1 MTNRTSRTTET
12 REESK
17 RKVSWQ
23 RPSMLPTPE
32 PREGIEFR
40 WIRTATLG
48 NVDNTNVSSRFRE
61 GWTPVRKEDHPN
73 LHIVSDIDSRF
84 QDNIEVGGLLLCQNS
99 TENVQARKEAQLDQ
113 AHSQM
118 QAVDNSYLRQSDP
131 RMPVLNPERST
142 RTSFGKQFYRTFA

>member
-1 MTNRTSRTTET
+1 MTDRTSRTSET

-40 WIRTATLG
+40 WIRTSTLG
-48 NVDNTNVSSRFRE
+48 NTDNTNVSSRFRE

-73 LHIVSDIDSRF
+73 LHVVSDIDSRF

-99 TENVQARKEAQLDQ
+99 TENVQARKEAQLQQ
-113 AHSQM
+113 AKNQM

-131 RMPVLNPERST
+131 RMPVLDPERST
-142 RTSFGKQFYRTFA
+142 RTSFGG

>member
-1 MTNRTSRTTET
+1 MTNRTPRTTET

-32 PREGIEFR
+32 PREGIEYR

-48 NVDNTNVSSRFRE
+48 QSDNTNVSSKFRE

-73 LHIVSDIDSRF
+73 LQVVSDIDSRF
-84 QDNIEVGGLLLCQNS
+84 TDNIEVGGLLLCQNS
-99 TENVQARKEAQLDQ
+99 TENMQARRDAQNAQ
-113 AHSQM
+113 AASQM
-118 QAVDNSYLRQSDP
+118 HAVDNSYLRNSDP

-142 RTSFGKQFYRTFA
+142 RTSFGK

>member
-1 MTNRTSRTTET
+1 MTNRTSRSTET

-32 PREGIEFR
+32 PREGIEYR

-48 NVDNTNVSSRFRE
+48 QSDNTNVSSKFRE

-73 LHIVSDIDSRF
+73 LQVVSDIDSRF
-84 QDNIEVGGLLLCQNS
+84 TDNIEVGGLLLCQNS
-99 TENVQARKEAQLDQ
+99 TENVQARRDAQNAQ
-113 AHSQM
+113 AESQM
-118 QAVDNSYLRQSDP
+118 QAVDNSYLRNSDP

-142 RTSFGKQFYRTFA
+142 RSSFGK

>member
-1 MTNRTSRTTET
+1 MTNRTSRSTET

-32 PREGIEFR
+32 PRDGIEYR
-40 WIRTATLG
+40 WIRTSTLG
-48 NVDNTNVSSRFRE
+48 QSDNTNVSSKFRE

-73 LHIVSDIDSRF
+73 LQVVSDIDSRF
-84 QDNIEVGGLLLCQNS
+84 TDNIEVGGLLLCQNS
-99 TENVQARKEAQLDQ
+99 TENMQARRDAQNAQ
-113 AHSQM
+113 AASQM
-118 QAVDNSYLRQSDP
+118 QAVDNSYLRNSDP

-142 RTSFGKQFYRTFA
+142 RSSFGK

>member
-1 MTNRTSRTTET
+1 MTDRTSRTSET

-23 RPSMLPTPE
+23 RPTMLPTPE

-40 WIRTATLG
+40 WIRTSTLG
-48 NVDNTNVSSRFRE
+48 NTDNTNVSSRFRE

-73 LHIVSDIDSRF
+73 LHVVSDIDSRF

-99 TENVQARKEAQLDQ
+99 TENLLGR
-113 AHSQM
+113 
-118 QAVDNSYLRQSDP
+118 N
-131 RMPVLNPERST
+131 
-142 RTSFGKQFYRTFA
+142 